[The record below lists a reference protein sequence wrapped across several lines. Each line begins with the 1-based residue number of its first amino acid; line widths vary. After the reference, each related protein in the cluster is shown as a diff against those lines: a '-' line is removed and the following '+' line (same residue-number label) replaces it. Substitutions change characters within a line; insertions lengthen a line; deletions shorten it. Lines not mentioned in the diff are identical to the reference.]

1 METQVDLST
10 QVTGKLSP
18 SNIDLESLSQAL
30 GLTETILT
38 ETFISTG
45 IDNFITLKSIPLN
58 LKVYLNGLRQKCDH
72 DYIVS
77 GRRVIFT
84 CPLKKGNKIVVDYQP
99 SDNY

>member
-18 SNIDLESLSQAL
+18 SNIDIESLSQAL
-30 GLTETILT
+30 GLTEMTST

-45 IDNFITLKSIPLN
+45 IDNFITLKSIPVH
-58 LKVYLNGLRQKCDH
+58 LKVYLNGLRQKEDN
-72 DYIVS
+72 DYTVS

-84 CPLKKGNKIVVDYQP
+84 CPLKKGNKIVADYLP
-99 SDNY
+99 SGNH